1 MNIDTST
8 QLSKLSALNG
18 MASYLGIPPLQSLS
32 DIDRSPD
39 FQLAEVILDEMVHE
53 VCAHGMPCNTD
64 YNYTLVRN
72 VDNEIPLEAGMIA
85 VFPEDENEKYVIERN
100 AKLYD
105 RDKNTSIFEQDVDC
119 RVFWLQTYESLP
131 AVVRKYVYVSSARR
145 LVSRVKGDDAV
156 LATTQL
162 DITNAQTDFLTYT
175 ENIRSTNM
183 IHDNCESLYA
193 IDNNTANLGYPW
205 Y

>member
-1 MNIDTST
+1 MSINTDT
-8 QLSKLSALNG
+8 QLSKLNALNG

-32 DIDRSPD
+32 DIERSPD
-39 FQLAEVILDEMVHE
+39 FQLAEVILDETVHE

-72 VDNEIPLEAGMIA
+72 VDNEIPLEAGMISA
-85 VFPEDENEKYVIERN
+85 FPEDSNQKYIIERD

-105 RDKNTSIFEQDVDC
+105 RENNTSIFDKDVDC
-119 RVFWLQTYESLP
+119 TVFWLQEYESLP

-162 DITNAQTDFLTYT
+162 DIVNAQTDFLTYT

-183 IHDNCESLYA
+183 IHDNYEAQYA
-193 IDNNTANLGYPW
+193 VNNNTPNMGY
-205 Y
+205 YYY